1 MRLSDKISSVHK
13 FSYYIFKF
21 FLNLGANIRIIGDY
35 LLYLPQV
42 LRFIINVTNNETK
55 QWLENEKVFFRR
67 SRTDGARG
75 QYIIIVPDKNA
86 VIAIT
91 SDNADLQGEL
101 NLVWERILPVL

>member
-1 MRLSDKISSVHK
+1 MHYKIIFDAAAVRGGEKIYLMYFTFFIIIIVFVRLSDKISSVHK

-67 SRTDGARG
+67 SRADGANG
-75 QYIIIVPDKNA
+75 M
-86 VIAIT
+86 
-91 SDNADLQGEL
+91 
-101 NLVWERILPVL
+101 